1 MLNQSVI
8 FRALGALPFFL
19 LGSFVLAHAAN
30 GVKIDELMI
39 EASVPDAQRDATVKA
54 ARAFYDFWNT
64 GDETLLKQAIAENF
78 TDDSLPSGRLQGPEG
93 PALASRQFRA
103 AIPDLRVEVKK
114 MIVASDYVTV
124 HVAFTGHFTGRLGET
139 LGKGQAVTF
148 VATDLLKVEN
158 GRITDNVHIED
169 SQTLLQKIDVA
180 RVSS

>member
-1 MLNQSVI
+1 MI
-8 FRALGALPFFL
+8 FRALSALPFFL

-30 GVKIDELMI
+30 GVKIDELVVA
-39 EASVPDAQRDATVKA
+39 ASVPGAQRDATVKA
-54 ARAFYDFWNT
+54 ARDFYDFWNT

-93 PALASRQFRA
+93 PALASPVPRRHSRPEGRGEENDRRQRLRDRA
-103 AIPDLRVEVKK
+103 HG
-114 MIVASDYVTV
+114 V
-124 HVAFTGHFTGRLGET
+124 HRALHWQLGET

-158 GRITDNVHIED
+158 GRITDNLHIED
-169 SQTLLQKIDVA
+169 NQTLLQKIDVA